1 MNQACCTVLRSVR
14 YSISILLVKV
24 MLFNITL
31 QYSVRSYNV
40 GIPTHGMIFYLP
52 SLNEVK
58 ITEAQASS
66 CQIFRNLR
74 LPQGLQFAVEH

>member
-1 MNQACCTVLRSVR
+1 MNQAYCTVLRSVR
-14 YSISILLVKV
+14 YSIVILLV
-24 MLFNITL
+24 MLFNITV

-58 ITEAQASS
+58 ITEGQASS
-66 CQIFRNLR
+66 CQNFRNLR
-74 LPQGLQFAVEH
+74 LPQGLQFAVD